1 MMLKII
7 NILFAVLI
15 WILLIAIKYILLKE
29 NTLIYLMEKN
39 RIKELNSLLYIYTS
53 HCLVIFCLIKVLLTI
68 AICIRSY
75 FSTLFIIF
83 CHPKTLSFT
92 FWLFYKVFILNLRR
106 LWFWPVFFVRSLWLF
121 ILFNFGA
128 LYIRLLL

>member
-1 MMLKII
+1 MLKII
-7 NILFAVLI
+7 NRLFHVLR
-15 WILLIAIKYILLKE
+15 ILLIAIKYILLKE

-39 RIKELNSLLYIYTS
+39 RVKELNSLLYIYTS
-53 HCLVIFCLIKVLLTI
+53 HSLVIFCLIKVLLTI
-68 AICIRSY
+68 ATFINSY

-106 LWFWPVFFVRSLWLF
+106 LWF
-121 ILFNFGA
+121 
-128 LYIRLLL
+128 